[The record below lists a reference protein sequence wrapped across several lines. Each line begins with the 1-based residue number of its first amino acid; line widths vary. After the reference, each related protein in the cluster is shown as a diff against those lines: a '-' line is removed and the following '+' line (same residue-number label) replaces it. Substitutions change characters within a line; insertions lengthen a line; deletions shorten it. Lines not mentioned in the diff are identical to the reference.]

1 MGREKRSE
9 ARKIADENLSKVFG
23 ERISNLLKERYP
35 NDSKNKQAF
44 TILEKIDPDKAR
56 GCIESSS
63 KADAA
68 RKIVNWIDGFA
79 MPDSISIL
87 LDICDVLDCEPG
99 YLLGRQEDYHRG
111 IISASTETGLND
123 ESIRLLKNYPIEIK
137 KLLDK
142 LILNGGDRLLKLLN
156 AIYTY
161 VLEAHHS
168 IIRLE
173 VKGSDSL
180 TTQLSIEDKFIGATP
195 NEGNTLPDIS
205 RQMLKYS
212 ATSTLD
218 KILTG
223 VYNQYIDEANKLF
236 KKRLAKR
243 GKFKKKRIAKLM
255 SDRKWR
261 ELTIE
266 ESMFLYEYNNMTED
280 EISDKID
287 KEINDEYNRY
297 KKENPDGNQN
307 I

>member
-1 MGREKRSE
+1 M
-9 ARKIADENLSKVFG
+9 
-23 ERISNLLKERYP
+23 
-35 NDSKNKQAF
+35 
-44 TILEKIDPDKAR
+44 
-56 GCIESSS
+56 
-63 KADAA
+63 
-68 RKIVNWIDGFA
+68 
-79 MPDSISIL
+79 
-87 LDICDVLDCEPG
+87 
-99 YLLGRQEDYHRG
+99 
-111 IISASTETGLND
+111 
-123 ESIRLLKNYPIEIK
+123 LKNYPIEIK